1 MKNKL
6 LFLIFIL
13 AINTGVYSFTHKH
26 YANYNSDA
34 VSDFLWGIFSEQV
47 ANTES
52 VQKYYERA
60 YRYSKSDN
68 VMLSL
73 SLEYIR
79 SGNYEE
85 GYKILNGLYDSGFK
99 LGRAGIYLY
108 LNESKNGNKARSAD
122 ILDRIISE
130 LYSDGEIITAAMV
143 LNQKLEDNIFS
154 FTTKEQFEE
163 FLNTILKNE
172 YSRTYK
178 LYFETIAMQF
188 YSRTS
193 EDKEKVSEILTGLEN
208 EFIELPYIAYRF
220 AFDEFIYMKDYDK
233 ALEVLNKMTKYT
245 LGEAKYYS
253 DYAEYFSSKGDFKT
267 ARNLLLDGMKEF
279 PESTL
284 NLQLAALYISKD
296 EMKKAE
302 KIYRNVIEKYPE
314 GSAYIYQVMAN
325 EYAKNG
331 NEDASFSSYERAL
344 KAHPDDPELLN
355 NYSYQ
360 LAESSRDLEKALE
373 YANKAISGKNESIT
387 FLDTKAWVL
396 FKMGRYEEAEKI
408 MNGIFSDE
416 KSFYHQSSE
425 ELFSHYKE
433 IKTTLNKAGELGN
446 MSINKTAVIISEII
460 SKSNFILQAG
470 F

>member
-6 LFLIFIL
+6 LFLIFVM
-13 AINTGVYSFTHKH
+13 AINTGVYSFTKKN
-26 YANYNSDA
+26 YVNYNPDA
-34 VSDFLWGIFSEQV
+34 VSDFLWGMFSEQV

-79 SGNYEE
+79 SGNYDE
-85 GYKILNGLYDSGFK
+85 GYKILNGLYDGGFK

-108 LNESKNGNKARSAD
+108 LYESKNGNKGRSEE
-122 ILDRIISE
+122 ILDRIIAE
-130 LYSDGEIITAAMV
+130 LYADGEIITAAMV

-154 FTTKEQFEE
+154 FTTKDQFEE

-172 YSRTYK
+172 YSRTYR
-178 LYFETIAMQF
+178 LYFLTIAMQF
-188 YSRTS
+188 HSKVS
-193 EDKEKVSEILTGLEN
+193 EDKEKVLEILTGLEN

-220 AFDEFIYMKDYDK
+220 AFDEFIYLKDFDK

-245 LGEAKYYS
+245 IGEAKYYS
-253 DYAEYFSSKGDFKT
+253 DHAEYFSSKGDFKT

-284 NLQLAALYISKD
+284 SLQLAALYITKD
-296 EMKKAE
+296 EIKKAE
-302 KIYRNVIEKYPE
+302 KIYRKTIEKYPE

-331 NEDASFSSYERAL
+331 KEDESFSAYEKAL
-344 KAHPDDPELLN
+344 KSYPDDPELLN

-360 LAESSRDLEKALE
+360 LAESSKDLEKALE
-373 YANKAISGKNESIT
+373 YADKAISGRNESIT

-396 FKMGRYEEAEKI
+396 FKMGRFEEAEKI
-408 MNGIFSDE
+408 MNGIFSDD
-416 KSFYHQSSE
+416 KSFYHPSSE
-425 ELFSHYKE
+425 ELFSHYRD
-433 IKTTLNKAGELGN
+433 IKTALNKAGDLEN

-460 SKSNFILQAG
+460 SKSNFILKAG

>member
-1 MKNKL
+1 MKNKS
-6 LFLIFIL
+6 LFLIFVL
-13 AINTGVYSFTHKH
+13 AINTCVYSFTQKN
-26 YANYNSDA
+26 YSNYNSDA

-47 ANTES
+47 ANSES

-85 GYKILNGLYDSGFK
+85 GYKILNELYDGGFK

-108 LNESKNGNKARSAD
+108 LNESKNGNKERSAE
-122 ILDRIISE
+122 ILDRIIAE

-163 FLNTILKNE
+163 FLNTILKKE

-178 LYFETIAMQF
+178 LYFVTIAMQF
-188 YSRTS
+188 YSKIS

-220 AFDEFIYMKDYDK
+220 AFDEFIYLKDFDK
-233 ALEVLNKMTKYT
+233 ALEVLNKMARYT

-253 DYAEYFSSKGDFKT
+253 DHAEYFSSKGDFKT

-284 NLQLAALYISKD
+284 NLQLASLYISKD
-296 EMKKAE
+296 EIKKAE
-302 KIYRNVIEKYPE
+302 KIYRNTIEKYPE

-331 NEDASFSSYERAL
+331 KEDESFSAYERAL

-373 YANKAISGKNESIT
+373 YADKAVSGKNESIT

-396 FKMGRYEEAEKI
+396 FKMGRFEEAEKI

-425 ELFSHYKE
+425 ELFSHYTD
-433 IKTTLNKAGELGN
+433 IKAALKKAGDLDN
-446 MSINKTAVIISEII
+446 MSINKTALIISEII